1 MIQIKVLVKTHH
13 LCSTHFLRET
23 DSFQE
28 NRDVKDKTLVNG

>member
-1 MIQIKVLVKTHH
+1 MIQIKVVVLVKIHH

-28 NRDVKDKTLVNG
+28 NRR